1 MSKDSMRF
9 NLVTNFVCAKCGG
22 PLMLSYDA
30 PRTRAYHPEAS
41 DGITGAAKVVQNV
54 AIHPCAKC
62 YGDAVRPLELLKAA
76 LAS

>member
-1 MSKDSMRF
+1 
-9 NLVTNFVCAKCGG
+9 
-22 PLMLSYDA
+22 MLSYDA
-30 PRTRAYHPEAS
+30 PRTTAYHPEAS